1 MISLKGIIQDRDLR
15 GLLDFISDDK
25 IKMWN
30 LTTTTSGQL
39 CNIIQEKDFDGL
51 VKFIVENQ
59 FPYLARM
66 LKHFVILAEAEKVP
80 STHPSFYQE
89 IATRVTQDRRLT
101 VTRSTIKYHLNRI

>member
-1 MISLKGIIQDRDLR
+1 MISLKRIIQDRDLR

-25 IKMWN
+25 IKMWE

-51 VKFIVENQ
+51 VKLIVDHQ
-59 FPYLARM
+59 FPYIARI
-66 LKHFVILAEAEKVP
+66 LKHLVILVESEKV
-80 STHPSFYQE
+80 SATHPSFYQE
-89 IATRVTQDRRLT
+89 IATRVTQDRQIT